1 MIHLSERLQKIADNI
16 NEGETMADIGTDH
29 GFLPIYLIQSGKS
42 QKVIMTD
49 ISEASLMK
57 AKLNSRSCTV
67 KYAGT
72 AEFRNGSGLE
82 VLRRSEV
89 DTVVIAGMGGKLIT
103 EIMAADIRHTC
114 SFKKFI
120 MQPRIGQ
127 GILRKFLLENGF
139 TIVKED
145 LVKEGRHIPEI
156 ITALSPAASDDFLPD
171 GSNLNVSKGNLDLY
185 GIGNEPAD
193 HVIYRVPPWIINS
206 GPIAGEFLTSSMDR
220 EKEKL
225 KNIMLSNKRDLPKE
239 ESVCED
245 IAYLKKLKKDYE
257 RMHENGNQKK
267 DSIRK

>member
-1 MIHLSERLQKIADNI
+1 
-16 NEGETMADIGTDH
+16 
-29 GFLPIYLIQSGKS
+29 
-42 QKVIMTD
+42 
-49 ISEASLMK
+49 
-57 AKLNSRSCTV
+57 
-67 KYAGT
+67 
-72 AEFRNGSGLE
+72 
-82 VLRRSEV
+82 
-89 DTVVIAGMGGKLIT
+89 MGGKLIT
-103 EIMAADIRHTC
+103 EIMAADIKHTC
-114 SFKKFI
+114 LFKKFI

-171 GSNLNVSKGNLDLY
+171 GSNLKVSKENLNMY

-206 GPIAGEFLTSSMDR
+206 GPIAGEFLTRSMDR